1 MSDEYYNQDNLANM
15 KANPSF
21 FQRAQSAIGVVSD
34 KASIAQNALTKE
46 QIHLSSGA
54 GKIGSKIGKLFGFKS
69 TAPTVSQ
76 TNTEKVYFEAT
87 QPWSEP
93 NFTNTREGVSKYGMN
108 IKRTPNVHGRSI
120 SNKNQMINFKRA
132 VKKPD
137 NLVLNY
143 ESRASRKRNSTRNK
157 MENKNGKPLSGVI
170 ATPRY
175 WRSTN
180 LAANTKHIMNT
191 NKNGKPIPTEIDHQS
206 IIHYTA
212 KAPMLRGSTRKVYES
227 PESDALKQKALKE
240 GAKGIDF
247 TKFQKMLQSEDEAEK
262 EEGAT
267 GLRTLKSMLADAR
280 TLTRADMD
288 KKYATLKTVESLAG
302 GLAMVLGAA
311 GGSGGVASAVTTGL
325 SYGSTAVGI
334 ASTAATS
341 TGHSSTFHSIR
352 SLFAVAKPVVT
363 IAAKVAGAILIGT
376 LLGVSGGVFPLAVAA
391 TVSAA
396 AGAGAHLA
404 AGMVKKASLT
414 TEMNADELEKTITTM
429 LENRGVIMENNPMF
443 DKERI
448 QGILEAA
455 VIAKQSLPD
464 TLKTLPKR
472 DHRIALQLI
481 LDLNDPMQPPE
492 DLIAQIATFATE
504 DQTIANELIAL
515 KAAPKAIV
523 NDEPAPP
530 PAVAASRKLR
540 RSTRKKVRRNRY

>member
-1 MSDEYYNQDNLANM
+1 
-15 KANPSF
+15 
-21 FQRAQSAIGVVSD
+21 
-34 KASIAQNALTKE
+34 
-46 QIHLSSGA
+46 
-54 GKIGSKIGKLFGFKS
+54 
-69 TAPTVSQ
+69 
-76 TNTEKVYFEAT
+76 
-87 QPWSEP
+87 
-93 NFTNTREGVSKYGMN
+93 
-108 IKRTPNVHGRSI
+108 
-120 SNKNQMINFKRA
+120 
-132 VKKPD
+132 
-137 NLVLNY
+137 
-143 ESRASRKRNSTRNK
+143 
-157 MENKNGKPLSGVI
+157 
-170 ATPRY
+170 
-175 WRSTN
+175 
-180 LAANTKHIMNT
+180 
-191 NKNGKPIPTEIDHQS
+191 
-206 IIHYTA
+206 
-212 KAPMLRGSTRKVYES
+212 MLRGSTRKVYES

-247 TKFQKMLQSEDEAEK
+247 TKFQKMLESENPAEQ

-352 SLFAVAKPVVT
+352 SLFAVAQPVVT

-414 TEMNADELEKTITTM
+414 TEMGADELEKTITTM
-429 LENRGVIMENNPMF
+429 LENRGVIMENNPLF

-455 VIAKQSLPD
+455 VVAKQSLPD
-464 TLKTLPKR
+464 TLVTLPKR

-492 DLIAQIATFATE
+492 DLIAQIATFAPE

-523 NDEPAPP
+523 SDEPAPP
-530 PAVAASRKLR
+530 AAAASRKLR

>member
-1 MSDEYYNQDNLANM
+1 MSNEYYNEDEIANM

-21 FQRAQSAIGVVSD
+21 LQRAKSAVGMASD
-34 KASIAQNALTKE
+34 AATSAQNALTKE

-54 GKIGSKIGKLFGFKS
+54 GKIGSKIGKVFGFKS
-69 TAPTVSQ
+69 TTPAISQ
-76 TNTEKVYFEAT
+76 TNIEKQYFLST
-87 QPWSEP
+87 QPWIEP
-93 NFTNTREGVSKYGMN
+93 NFTNSREGVSKYGMN
-108 IKRTPNVHGRSI
+108 MKRTPNVHGRAI
-120 SNKNQMINFKRA
+120 SNKNQMLNFKRT
-132 VKKPD
+132 VKHPD

-143 ESRASRKRNSTRNK
+143 ESRASRKRNSKINK
-157 MENKNGKPLSGVI
+157 MENKNGKPLDGVI

-180 LAANTKHIMNT
+180 LTPNTRHVIN
-191 NKNGKPIPTEIDHQS
+191 NKNGKPVQIEVNHQS
-206 IIHYTA
+206 IVHYTA

-227 PESDALKQKALKE
+227 PESNALKQKALKE
-240 GAKGIDF
+240 GAKGLDF
-247 TKFQKMLQSEDEAEK
+247 SKFQKMLQSENSAEQ

-267 GLRTLKSMLADAR
+267 GLRTLKSMLVDGR
-280 TLTRADMD
+280 TLTREAMD

-311 GGSGGVASAVTTGL
+311 GGSGGVQSAVTTGL
-325 SYGSTAVGI
+325 SYGSTAVG
-334 ASTAATS
+334 AAATVATT
-341 TGHSSTFHSIR
+341 TGHSATFHSIR
-352 SLFAVAKPVVT
+352 QLFAVAKPVVT
-363 IAAKVAGAILIGT
+363 IAAKVAASILIGT
-376 LLGVSGGVFPLAVAA
+376 VLGISGGVFPLAVAA

-464 TLKTLPKR
+464 TLASLPAR

-492 DLIAQIATFATE
+492 DLIAQIATFAPE
-504 DQTIANELIAL
+504 DQIIANELIAL
-515 KAAPKAIV
+515 KAAPKSVVAE
-523 NDEPAPP
+523 EPAPVA
-530 PAVAASRKLR
+530 PAARKR
-540 RSTRKKVRRNRY
+540 NRSTRKKVRRNRN